1 VAKNLVI
8 VESPA
13 KAKTIKRYL
22 GSDFQVMPS
31 VGHVVDLPKSKLGVD
46 VDNDFAPDYVV
57 IKGKEKVI
65 GEIKS
70 AAKGKDNIYLASDPD
85 REGEAIAWHI
95 ADHIGKTKANVRRV
109 LLHEITQAAVREAV
123 ANPSDLDHHLFD
135 AYQARRVLDR
145 LVGYKISPLLWDKV
159 KRGISAGRVQS
170 VALRIIVERE
180 REREAFRAEEYWT
193 LDARLSGKNPPP
205 FTARLYSYKDQRID
219 NKAYKLPEADARA
232 IIAAVESAPFSVAN
246 IERKEVRRSPT
257 PPFITSRLQQEASRR
272 LYYSPRRTMQIAQK
286 LYEGVEIGSEG
297 AVGLITYMRTDSPRV
312 SDQALESVRGHIA
325 SRYGNDYVPD
335 KPNFYRSGKQA
346 QGAHEAIRPTAVE
359 RDPES
364 LARYLDKD
372 LLALYT
378 LIYNRFVSSQMTPA
392 IYDRTTVDIN
402 SADAVFRATGQV
414 TKFDGFMRVYTEGQD
429 ETSEDEDGTLPLLEE
444 GEKLELLGLAP
455 EQHFTQ
461 PPPRFTQATL
471 IKELEEKGIGR
482 PSTYAAIMTS
492 ILRVEYVEEDQSKR
506 LVPTSLGRTVS
517 DLLVQAFPGIVEVGF
532 TAQFEEDLD
541 KVEEGGENW
550 VKTLNRFYGPFKK
563 ELAEAKKKM
572 PMVKRKGLP
581 TGLKCETDGGDM
593 VIKWGRNGEFLA
605 CSNYPKCT
613 NTSEF
618 GRDEQ
623 GNIVLKA
630 PSAPVPT
637 DEVCEKCGKPM
648 VRRRSRFGEFLGCS
662 GYPDCDGIKRL
673 QSEPVKTGVACPE
686 CKEGEI
692 LERRSRRGK
701 LFYGCGRY
709 PKCKFAAWNKVVP
722 EPCPSCGATYMVE
735 KELKRTGTTW
745 QCANKECGYKQPAP
759 GSAQPEHVNGAASSS
774 ANGSLSDPTPTPPP
788 QVASA
793 GGKHPREPRVVHP
806 RRRVI

>member
-22 GSDFQVMPS
+22 GSDYQVMPS
-31 VGHVVDLPKSKLGVD
+31 VGHLVDLPKSKLGVD
-46 VDNDFAPDYVV
+46 IEHNFAPDFVT
-57 IKGKEKVI
+57 IKGKEKILV
-65 GEIKS
+65 EIKS

-95 ADHIGKTKANVRRV
+95 ADHLGKTKSNVRRV
-109 LLHEITQAAVREAV
+109 LLHEITAAAVKEAV
-123 ANPSDLDHHLFD
+123 ANPSNLDRHLFD

-170 VALRIIVERE
+170 VALRIIVDRE

-193 LDARLSGKNPPP
+193 LDARLSAKNPPP
-205 FTARLYSYKDQRID
+205 FKARLYSYKDDRID
-219 NKAYKLPEADARA
+219 NKSFKLPEAQARE
-232 IIAAVESAPFSVAN
+232 IIAAVESAPFKVKSV
-246 IERKEVRRSPT
+246 ERKEVRRSPT
-257 PPFITSRLQQEASRR
+257 PPFITSRLQQEASRK
-272 LYYSPRRTMQIAQK
+272 LYFQPRRTMQIAQK
-286 LYEGVEIGSEG
+286 LYEGVELGDQG

-312 SDQALESVRGHIA
+312 SDQALASVRGHIE
-325 SRYGNDYVPD
+325 SRYGKEYVPD
-335 KPNFYRSGKQA
+335 QPNLYKSGKQA

-364 LARYLDKD
+364 MAHYLDKD
-372 LLALYT
+372 ALALYT
-378 LIYNRFVSSQMTPA
+378 LIYNRFVSSQMMPA
-392 IYDRTTVDIN
+392 VYDRTTVDIEA
-402 SADAVFRATGQV
+402 ADAIFRATGQV
-414 TKFDGFMRVYTEGQD
+414 MKFDGFMRVYIEGQD
-429 ETSEDEDGTLPLLEE
+429 DTSADDEE
-444 GEKLELLGLAP
+444 GNLPALTEGEMLTLLGLDP

-471 IKELEEKGIGR
+471 IKELEERGIGR

-492 ILRVEYVEEDQSKR
+492 ILRVEYVEEDESKR
-506 LVPTSLGRTVS
+506 MRPTSLGRVVN
-517 DLLVQAFPGIVEVGF
+517 DMLVKAFPDILESGF

-541 KVEEGGENW
+541 KVEEGAENW
-550 VKTLNRFYGPFKK
+550 VKTLKRFYGPFAKD
-563 ELAEAKKKM
+563 LADAKKKM
-572 PMVKRKGLP
+572 PEVKRKGLP
-581 TGLKCETDGGDM
+581 TGLKCELDGGDM

-613 NTSEF
+613 NTGEIA
-618 GRDEQ
+618 RDDQ
-623 GNIVLKA
+623 GNITLK

-648 VRRRSRFGEFLGCS
+648 VKRRSRFGEFLGCS

-722 EPCPSCGATYMVE
+722 HPCPSCGASYMVE
-735 KELKRTGTTW
+735 KDLKRTGITW
-745 QCANKECGYKQPAP
+745 QCANKECGYKVPAP
-759 GSAQPEHVNGAASSS
+759 VVEQPSPAPAS
-774 ANGSLSDPTPTPPP
+774 TPP
-788 QVASA
+788 A
-793 GGKHPREPRVVHP
+793 
-806 RRRVI
+806 

>member
-22 GSDFQVMPS
+22 GSDYQVMPS

-46 VDNDFAPDYVV
+46 IEHNFTPDFVV
-57 IKGKEKVI
+57 IKGKEKII

-70 AAKGKDNIYLASDPD
+70 AAKGKDHIYLASDPD

-95 ADHIGKTKANVRRV
+95 ADHLGRTKSKVSRV
-109 LLHEITQAAVREAV
+109 LLHEITASAVKEAV
-123 ANPSDLDHHLFD
+123 ANPAKLDHNLFD

-170 VALRIIVERE
+170 VALRIIVDRE

-205 FTARLYSYKDQRID
+205 FKARLYSHKDDRID
-219 NKAYKLPEADARA
+219 NKSYKLPEARARE
-232 IIAAVESAPFSVAN
+232 IIAEVEKSPFRVKS

-257 PPFITSRLQQEASRR
+257 PPFITSRLQQEASRK
-272 LYYSPRRTMQIAQK
+272 LYFQPRRTMQIAQK
-286 LYEGVEIGSEG
+286 LYEGVELGDEG

-312 SDQALESVRGHIA
+312 SDQALESVRNHIGT
-325 SRYGNDYVPD
+325 RYGKEYVPET
-335 KPNFYRSGKQA
+335 PNQYKSGKQA

-364 LARYLDKD
+364 IARYLDKD
-372 LLALYT
+372 MLALYT
-378 LIYNRFVSSQMTPA
+378 LIYNRFVSSQMPPA
-392 IYDRTTVDIN
+392 VYDRTTVDIE
-402 SADAVFRATGQV
+402 SADAIFRATGQV
-414 TKFDGFMRVYTEGQD
+414 MKFDGFMRVYIEGQD
-429 ETSEDEDGTLPLLEE
+429 EPEDEEGTLPLLEE
-444 GEKLELLGLAP
+444 GEMLTLLGLDP

-461 PPPRFTQATL
+461 PPPRYTQATL
-471 IKELEEKGIGR
+471 IKELEERGIGR
-482 PSTYAAIMTS
+482 PSTYAAIMSS
-492 ILRVEYVEEDQSKR
+492 ILKVEYVEEDESKR
-506 LVPTSLGRTVS
+506 MRPTSLGRVVN
-517 DLLVQAFPGIVEVGF
+517 DMLVKAFPDILESSF

-541 KVEEGGENW
+541 KVEEGAENW
-550 VKTLNRFYGPFKK
+550 VKTMKRFYGPFAKD
-563 ELAEAKKKM
+563 LADAKKKM
-572 PMVKRKGLP
+572 PEVKRKGLP
-581 TGLKCETDGGDM
+581 TGIKCELDGGDM

-613 NTSEF
+613 NTGEIA
-618 GRDEQ
+618 RDEQ
-623 GNIVLKA
+623 GTITMKE

-648 VRRRSRFGEFLGCS
+648 VKRRSRFGEFLGCS

-673 QSEPVKTGVACPE
+673 QSDPVKTGVACPE

-701 LFYGCGRY
+701 IFYGCGRY

-722 EPCPSCGATYMVE
+722 QPCPSCGANYMVE
-735 KELKRTGTTW
+735 KDLKRTGLTW

-759 GSAQPEHVNGAASSS
+759 TAEHRAPESAA
-774 ANGSLSDPTPTPPP
+774 TPP
-788 QVASA
+788 A
-793 GGKHPREPRVVHP
+793 
-806 RRRVI
+806 

>member
-1 VAKNLVI
+1 MAKNLII

-46 VDNDFAPDYVV
+46 VEHNFAPEYVV

-70 AAKGKDNIYLASDPD
+70 AAKGKDNVFLATDPD
-85 REGEAIAWHI
+85 REGEAIAWHV
-95 ADHIGKTKANVRRV
+95 ANYLGKTTAKVQRV
-109 LLHEITQAAVREAV
+109 LLHEITPSAVKEAV
-123 ANPSDLDHHLFD
+123 AHPSALDHHLFD
-135 AYQARRVLDR
+135 AQQARRVLDR
-145 LVGYKISPLLWDKV
+145 LVGYKLSPLLWDKV

-180 REREAFRAEEYWT
+180 KEREAFRAEEYWT
-193 LDARLSGKNPPP
+193 LDAQLEGSNPPQ
-205 FTARLYSYKDQRID
+205 FKARLYSWQDTRID
-219 NKAYKLPEADARA
+219 NKAYKLPEAEARK
-232 IIAAVESAPFSVAN
+232 IIAAVEHSPFTVRS
-246 IERKEVRRSPT
+246 IERKEVRRTPT
-257 PPFITSRLQQEASRR
+257 PPFITSRLQQEAARK

-286 LYEGVEIGSEG
+286 LYEGVELGEQG

-312 SDQALESVRGHIA
+312 SDQALASVREHIA
-325 SRYGNDYVPD
+325 SRYGANYVPE

-364 LARYLDKD
+364 IARYLDKD
-372 LLALYT
+372 ALALYT

-392 IYDRTTVDIN
+392 VYDRTTVDID
-402 SADAVFRATGQV
+402 SAQAVFRATGQV
-414 TKFDGFMRVYTEGQD
+414 MKFAGFMAVYIEGQD
-429 ETSEDEDGTLPLLEE
+429 ETSPDDEEATLPILNE
-444 GEKLELLGLAP
+444 GEVLKLLGLEP

-461 PPPRFTQATL
+461 PPPRFSQATL

-482 PSTYAAIMTS
+482 PSTYATIMTS
-492 ILRVEYVEEDQSKR
+492 ILRVEYVEEDESKR
-506 LVPTSLGRTVS
+506 LRPTSLGRVVN
-517 DLLVQAFPGIVEVGF
+517 DMLVKAFPDIIEVGF

-541 KVEEGGENW
+541 KVEEGSENW
-550 VKTLNRFYGPFKK
+550 VKTLKRFYGPFEKD
-563 ELAEAKKKM
+563 LADAKKKM
-572 PMVKRKGLP
+572 PEVKRKGLP
-581 TGLKCETDGGDM
+581 TGLKCEIDGGDM
-593 VIKWGRNGEFLA
+593 VIKFGKNGEFLA

-613 NTSEF
+613 NTGEL

-623 GNIVLKA
+623 GNVVFKA
-630 PSAPVPT
+630 ATAPVPT
-637 DEVCEKCGKPM
+637 DEICEKCGKPM

-673 QSEPVKTGVACPE
+673 QSAPVTTGVACPE

-701 LFYGCGRY
+701 IFYGCGRY
-709 PKCKFAAWNKVVP
+709 PKCKFAAWDKVVP
-722 EPCPSCGATYMVE
+722 HPCPSCGANYMVE
-735 KELKRTGTTW
+735 KNYKRTGITW
-745 QCANKECGYKQPAP
+745 KCANKECGYSAPAP
-759 GSAQPEHVNGAASSS
+759 AVGLPE
-774 ANGSLSDPTPTPPP
+774 PPP
-788 QVASA
+788 AAAAPTVA
-793 GGKHPREPRVVHP
+793 
-806 RRRVI
+806 

>member
-31 VGHVVDLPKSKLGVD
+31 VGHVVDLPKSTLGVD
-46 VDNDFAPDYVV
+46 VDKDFAPDYVV
-57 IKGKEKVI
+57 IKGKEKVL

-70 AAKGKDNIYLASDPD
+70 AAKGKENIYLASDPD

-95 ADHIGKTKANVRRV
+95 SEHIGKTKANVRRV

-123 ANPSDLDHHLFD
+123 ANPSNLDHHLFD

-193 LDARLSGKNPPP
+193 LDARLAAKNPPP
-205 FTARLYSYKDQRID
+205 FTARLYSYKENRID
-219 NKAYKLPEADARA
+219 NKAYKLPEAEARA
-232 IIAAVESAPFSVAN
+232 IIAAVESSPFTVAN

-257 PPFITSRLQQEASRR
+257 PPFITSRLQQEASRK

-286 LYEGVEIGSEG
+286 LYEGVELGDEG

-325 SRYGNDYVPD
+325 SRYGNEYVPD
-335 KPNFYRSGKQA
+335 KPNFYKSSKQS

-364 LARYLDKD
+364 MARYLDKD
-372 LLALYT
+372 ALALYT

-392 IYDRTTVDIN
+392 VYDRTTVDIN

-414 TKFDGFMRVYTEGQD
+414 TKFDGFMRVYIEGQD
-429 ETSEDEDGTLPLLEE
+429 EASEDEEGTLPILEE
-444 GEKLELLGLAP
+444 GEKLELQGLAP

-461 PPPRFTQATL
+461 PPPRYTQATL

-506 LVPTSLGRTVS
+506 LVPTSLGRIVT
-517 DLLVQAFPGIVEVGF
+517 DMLLKAFPDIVEVGF

-541 KVEEGGENW
+541 KVEAGNENW

-563 ELAEAKKKM
+563 DLAEAKKKM
-572 PMVKRKGLP
+572 PEVKRKGLP

-613 NTSEF
+613 NTGEF

-722 EPCPSCGATYMVE
+722 QPCPSCGANYLVE

-745 QCANKECGYKQPAP
+745 QCANKECGYKAPAP
-759 GSAQPEHVNGAASSS
+759 SSGEQPEPPSDTTPSATPHNGSAPAS
-774 ANGSLSDPTPTPPP
+774 
-788 QVASA
+788 
-793 GGKHPREPRVVHP
+793 KHPAAERAVHP
-806 RRRVI
+806 RRRVVS